1 MTGRTETVAEN
12 QGVQTLAAVWAMA
25 ELRMIGDGIFFPDL
39 LRLRS
44 AIRSWDDWWAQFARL
59 GDEYEERAKEA
70 EAAGHL
76 ITAGEHYFQAA
87 ICWHFAQFLWFD
99 RPEEKLHALR
109 RKVDIYRRGAPLFV
123 PPAERVEVDFEGTVI
138 PGYLRLPS
146 GNGEKAPVAV
156 LLGGL
161 DSTKEEA
168 YHFENACLR
177 RGLATFSFD
186 GPGQGEYFLQRPL
199 APDFER
205 YCSAVVDYL
214 VTRPELDPRRIGVV
228 GRSLGGYF
236 AARAAAFDPRLR
248 ACVIFGALYD
258 LAQLDSIPARTQM
271 GFRFATGIEDPDEA
285 KDAVQARVNLAGIPS
300 RITQPIYILHG
311 ALDILIPVAQAQRLH
326 DEVSSVDKTLVI
338 IPDGIH
344 CAHNLYHLV
353 RRPMVD
359 WLAGK
364 LMA

>member
-1 MTGRTETVAEN
+1 MV
-12 QGVQTLAAVWAMA
+12 
-25 ELRMIGDGIFFPDL
+25 
-39 LRLRS
+39 
-44 AIRSWDDWWAQFARL
+44 
-59 GDEYEERAKEA
+59 
-70 EAAGHL
+70 
-76 ITAGEHYFQAA
+76 TAGEHYWQAA

-99 RPEEKLHALR
+99 RPDQKLHALR
-109 RKVDIYRRGAPLFV
+109 RKVDLYRRGAPFFE
-123 PPAERVEVDFEGTVI
+123 PPAERVDIDFEGTRI
-138 PGYLRLPS
+138 PGYLRLPPGS
-146 GNGEKAPVAV
+146 GRRAPIAV

-161 DSTKEEA
+161 DSTKEES
-168 YHFENACLR
+168 YHFENDCLR

-205 YCSAVVDYL
+205 YSAAVVDYL
-214 VTRPELDPRRIGVV
+214 VRRPEIDAQRVGMV

-236 AARAAAFDPRLR
+236 AARATAFDPRLR

-271 GFRFATGIEDPDEA
+271 GFRFVTGIDDPIAA
-285 KDAVQARVNLAGIPS
+285 KAAVRARVDLAGIPQ

-311 ALDILIPVAQAQRLH
+311 ALDMLIPVAQAQRLY
-326 DEVSSVDKTLVI
+326 DEVSSVDKSLVV

-344 CAHNLYHLV
+344 CGHNLYHLV
-353 RRPMVD
+353 RRPMID
-359 WLAGK
+359 WLAAR